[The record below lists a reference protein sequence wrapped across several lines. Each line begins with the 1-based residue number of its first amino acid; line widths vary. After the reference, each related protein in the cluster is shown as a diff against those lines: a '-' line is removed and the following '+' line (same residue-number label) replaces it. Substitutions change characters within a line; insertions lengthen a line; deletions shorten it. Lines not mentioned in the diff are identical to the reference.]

1 MDKKDYITNKA
12 FCPLPFTGMYV
23 HTNGLVR
30 NCVVARENIGDL
42 KTNSIHD
49 IVNGNKNTE
58 IKTSMLAG
66 KMHASCNACY
76 DLEANKN
83 SFDVISS
90 RVYYLK
96 ELKSV
101 PMDTYS
107 TANFNLYH
115 TDIRWTNSC
124 NFACV
129 YCGPRDSSTW
139 AKELNI
145 YDNTPNQQRT
155 DELREYVLAHAHQ
168 LKNVYLAGGEPLL
181 MKENEQFLK
190 HLLKVNPDVQLRVNT
205 NLSKTQ
211 TRVFDLVCE
220 FKNVHWTV
228 SVDTIEDQF
237 EYVRHGGRWVDF
249 IENLNKINTLGHK
262 ISFNMLWFVLN
273 YLTIFDCVDY
283 LKQQGFHNNSF
294 IIGPIVDPKAL
305 DVRNLP
311 DKLLNTARQILTE
324 RISAKPG
331 FLLEES
337 YSNMLNY
344 INTPFDGD
352 LKQSL
357 AHIDSI
363 NKRRGVDS
371 SQMFGNLYKALSDV

>member
-1 MDKKDYITNKA
+1 
-12 FCPLPFTGMYV
+12 
-23 HTNGLVR
+23 
-30 NCVVARENIGDL
+30 
-42 KTNSIHD
+42 
-49 IVNGNKNTE
+49 
-58 IKTSMLAG
+58 
-66 KMHASCNACY
+66 
-76 DLEANKN
+76 
-83 SFDVISS
+83 
-90 RVYYLK
+90 
-96 ELKSV
+96 
-101 PMDTYS
+101 
-107 TANFNLYH
+107 
-115 TDIRWTNSC
+115 
-124 NFACV
+124 
-129 YCGPRDSSTW
+129 
-139 AKELNI
+139 
-145 YDNTPNQQRT
+145 
-155 DELREYVLAHAHQ
+155 
-168 LKNVYLAGGEPLL
+168 
-181 MKENEQFLK
+181 
-190 HLLKVNPDVQLRVNT
+190 
-205 NLSKTQ
+205 
-211 TRVFDLVCE
+211 VCE

-237 EYVRHGGRWVDF
+237 EYVRYGGRWVDF

-371 SQMFGNLYKALSDV
+371 SQVFGNLYKALSDV

>member
-1 MDKKDYITNKA
+1 MDKKDYITNRA

-42 KTNSIHD
+42 RTNSIHD
-49 IVNGNKNTE
+49 IVRGSKNTE
-58 IKTSMLAG
+58 IQTDMLEAN
-66 KMHASCNACY
+66 MHQSCRACY
-76 DLEANKN
+76 DLETNKN

-101 PMDTYS
+101 PIDTY
-107 TANFNLYH
+107 AQNNFDLYH

-139 AKELNI
+139 AKELGI
-145 YDNTPNQQRT
+145 YDKTPDAQRI
-155 DELREYVLAHAHQ
+155 DELREYVLSHASQ

-181 MKENEQFLK
+181 MKENEQFLQR
-190 HLLKVNPDVQLRVNT
+190 LLEVNPTVQLRVNT

-211 TRVFDLVCE
+211 TRVFDLICQ

-228 SVDTIEDQF
+228 SIDTIENQF
-237 EYVRHGGRWVDF
+237 EYVRYGGNWVDF
-249 IENLNKINTLGHK
+249 VDNLNKINSLEHK

-273 YLTIFDCVDY
+273 YTSIFDCVKY
-283 LKQQGFHNNSF
+283 LQQLGFHNNSF
-294 IIGPIVDPKAL
+294 IIGPIIDPKAL
-305 DVRNLP
+305 DIRNLP
-311 DKLLNTARQILTE
+311 NNLLDKVRKL
-324 RISAKPG
+324 
-331 FLLEES
+331 LLEELENKPGYLLEDS
-337 YSNMLNY
+337 YRNMLNH
-344 INTPFDGD
+344 INTKFDSD
-352 LKQSL
+352 IKQTLS
-357 AHIDSI
+357 HISALDQ
-363 NKRRGVDS
+363 RRGLDS
-371 SQMFGNLYKALSDV
+371 QKTFSELYQDLADV

>member
-1 MDKKDYITNKA
+1 
-12 FCPLPFTGMYV
+12 
-23 HTNGLVR
+23 
-30 NCVVARENIGDL
+30 
-42 KTNSIHD
+42 
-49 IVNGNKNTE
+49 
-58 IKTSMLAG
+58 
-66 KMHASCNACY
+66 
-76 DLEANKN
+76 
-83 SFDVISS
+83 
-90 RVYYLK
+90 
-96 ELKSV
+96 
-101 PMDTYS
+101 
-107 TANFNLYH
+107 
-115 TDIRWTNSC
+115 
-124 NFACV
+124 
-129 YCGPRDSSTW
+129 
-139 AKELNI
+139 
-145 YDNTPNQQRT
+145 
-155 DELREYVLAHAHQ
+155 
-168 LKNVYLAGGEPLL
+168 

-237 EYVRHGGRWVDF
+237 EYVRYGGRWQDF
-249 IENLNKINTLGHK
+249 VENLNKINTLGHK

-273 YLTIFDCVDY
+273 YITIFDCVDY

-294 IIGPIVDPKAL
+294 IIGPITDPKAL

-371 SQMFGNLYKALSDV
+371 SQVFGNLYKALSDV

>member
-1 MDKKDYITNKA
+1 
-12 FCPLPFTGMYV
+12 
-23 HTNGLVR
+23 
-30 NCVVARENIGDL
+30 
-42 KTNSIHD
+42 
-49 IVNGNKNTE
+49 
-58 IKTSMLAG
+58 
-66 KMHASCNACY
+66 
-76 DLEANKN
+76 
-83 SFDVISS
+83 
-90 RVYYLK
+90 
-96 ELKSV
+96 
-101 PMDTYS
+101 
-107 TANFNLYH
+107 
-115 TDIRWTNSC
+115 
-124 NFACV
+124 
-129 YCGPRDSSTW
+129 
-139 AKELNI
+139 
-145 YDNTPNQQRT
+145 
-155 DELREYVLAHAHQ
+155 
-168 LKNVYLAGGEPLL
+168 

-237 EYVRHGGRWVDF
+237 EYVRYGGRWVDF

-273 YLTIFDCVDY
+273 YITIFDCVDY

-294 IIGPIVDPKAL
+294 IIGPVVDPKAL

-371 SQMFGNLYKALSDV
+371 SQVFGNLYKALSDV

>member
-1 MDKKDYITNKA
+1 MDKKDYVTNRA
-12 FCPLPFTGMYV
+12 FCPLPFSGMYV

-42 KTNSIHD
+42 KTSSIHD
-49 IVNGNKNTE
+49 IVCGDKNTE
-58 IKTSMLAG
+58 IKTNMLEG
-66 KMHASCNACY
+66 TMPNSCRACY
-76 DLEANKN
+76 DLETDKN

-96 ELKSV
+96 ELKTV
-101 PMDTYS
+101 PIETYQKD
-107 TANFNLYH
+107 NFNLYH

-145 YDNTPNQQRT
+145 YDASPSQQRI
-155 DELREYVLAHAHQ
+155 DELREYVLAHADQ

-190 HLLKVNPDVQLRVNT
+190 HLLEVNPNVQLRVNT
-205 NLSKTQ
+205 TLSKTQ

-228 SVDTIEDQF
+228 SIDTVGEQF
-237 EYVRHGGRWVDF
+237 EYVRYGGKWQDF
-249 IENLNKINTLGHK
+249 VENLNKISKLEHK

-273 YLTIFDCVDY
+273 YLSVFDCVEY
-283 LKQQGFHNNSF
+283 LQTQGFHNNSF
-294 IIGPIVDPKAL
+294 IIGPVTDPKAL

-311 DKLLNTARQILTE
+311 DKLLNTARQILTDK
-324 RISAKPG
+324 IAGNPG
-331 FLLEES
+331 YLLEES
-337 YSNMLNY
+337 YRNMLNY
-344 INTPFDGD
+344 INTAFDSN
-352 LKQSL
+352 LTQTLS
-357 AHIDSI
+357 HIDSI
-363 NKRRGVDS
+363 NARRGVDS
-371 SQMFGNLYKALSDV
+371 RAVFADLYKALADV